1 MKKIKVWHS
10 NTLANI
16 LTISTQ
22 IQAGVD
28 ALAIN
33 TEAQSLNDLPPS
45 LVPTHAL
52 YELCLCYEML
62 YNKALEHDLLST
74 GNIKSTSTLN

>member
-33 TEAQSLNDLPPS
+33 TGAQSLGDLPPS
-45 LVPTHAL
+45 LIPTETL
-52 YELCLCYEML
+52 YELCLCYDML
-62 YNKALEHDLLST
+62 YAKALEHDLLST
-74 GNIKSTSTLN
+74 GNIKSTSSLN